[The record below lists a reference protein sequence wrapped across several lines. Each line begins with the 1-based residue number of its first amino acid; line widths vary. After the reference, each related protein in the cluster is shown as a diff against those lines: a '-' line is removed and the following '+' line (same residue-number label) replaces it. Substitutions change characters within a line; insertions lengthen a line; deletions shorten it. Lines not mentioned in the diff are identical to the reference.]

1 MTTAAALLLVAVA
14 GGLGAAARFVVDG
27 AVRARTPGAAF
38 PWATVVV
45 NVSGSL
51 LIGLVTGVLLGAGD
65 PARLEP
71 WRLGVAT
78 GFCGGYTTF
87 STAMVE
93 TVRLARS
100 GRWRLALANALGTT
114 ALTLVAV
121 AVGIAAGA
129 AVGGAVAR

>member
-1 MTTAAALLLVAVA
+1 MSAAVALLVVALA

-51 LIGLVTGVLLGAGD
+51 VIGLVTGVLLGAGEPD
-65 PARLEP
+65 RLEP
-71 WRLGVAT
+71 WRLAVAT

-100 GRWRLALANALGTT
+100 GRTRLALANALGTM
-114 ALTLVAV
+114 ALTLAAV
-121 AVGIAAGA
+121 ALGIALGVLAGR
-129 AVGGAVAR
+129 GL

>member
-1 MTTAAALLLVAVA
+1 MSTVATMLLVAVA

-51 LIGLVTGVLLGAGD
+51 LIGLVSGVLLGAGD
-65 PARLEP
+65 PAYLEP

-100 GRWRLALANALGTT
+100 GRRRLAVANALGTM
-114 ALTLVAV
+114 ALTLGAV
-121 AVGIAAGA
+121 VVGIGLGVL
-129 AVGGAVAR
+129 VGRQL